1 MDTLPAT
8 PVMPNT
14 VRHARSGAKK
24 PAIMGQ
30 STPQMTPA
38 AIQATKLTIAS
49 MGGSMSARCFAS
61 RASASGRSA
70 TIACT
75 LTSGDIHLRTHTQAT
90 ATRAEK
96 PTTK

>member
-1 MDTLPAT
+1 
-8 PVMPNT
+8 
-14 VRHARSGAKK
+14 
-24 PAIMGQ
+24 MGQ